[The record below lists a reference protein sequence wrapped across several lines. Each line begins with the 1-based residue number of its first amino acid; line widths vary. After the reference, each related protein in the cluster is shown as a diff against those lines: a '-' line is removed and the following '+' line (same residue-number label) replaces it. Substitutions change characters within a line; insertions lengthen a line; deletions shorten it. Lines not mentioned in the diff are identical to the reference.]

1 MPWSFKVTAPLKTK
15 TRERGIVPHPMDCCY
30 ASIIGFPGRIR
41 NGHFKK
47 LHDFQIVLGVKGLPH
62 CDMSFW
68 KPEMNEK
75 FCGMKKAVWHCTSR
89 GVGKPFKMSKHI
101 AEDNDALAVKGVI
114 LAEIPCRDKTSWYGI
129 LNFGQN
135 PSRQFSYLHCL
146 FPNFRTS
153 KPPSRGF
160 STFLSSCISNANLN
174 KQQIS
179 EAIRSCGACSNV
191 QVPNPVSGSSPWRM
205 ACVTWTSSPVA
216 TAARKAKSPQLLL
229 RNFIFTAALNMKTSG
244 KTPPF
249 NQATAS
255 GWQLSFNILTN
266 QSWAL
271 VTCFHF
277 EVDEIRKKQISQ
289 DAKATWTRPG
299 PIGCWVGPRLVLDIS
314 PTQGK

>member
-1 MPWSFKVTAPLKTK
+1 MPWQPKFWPKFLAG
-15 TRERGIVPHPMDCCY
+15 TRTPRFG
-30 ASIIGFPGRIR
+30 
-41 NGHFKK
+41 N
-47 LHDFQIVLGVKGLPH
+47 
-62 CDMSFW
+62 
-68 KPEMNEK
+68 
-75 FCGMKKAVWHCTSR
+75 
-89 GVGKPFKMSKHI
+89 
-101 AEDNDALAVKGVI
+101 
-114 LAEIPCRDKTSWYGI
+114 I

-153 KPPSRGF
+153 KPPPRGL

-216 TAARKAKSPQLLL
+216 RLPAKQNHHSWKTAQLLL
-229 RNFIFTAALNMKTSG
+229 RNSIFTAAWHMKTSS

-266 QSWAL
+266 QSSAL
-271 VTCFHF
+271 VTCFHL
-277 EVDEIRKKQISQ
+277 EVDEIRKANQPRCQSHMNQTWANRLLSRATTCLGHLPNSRKKPG
-289 DAKATWTRPG
+289 AKRT
-299 PIGCWVGPRLVLDIS
+299 CEKSLVRTCMYGQNQEKTKVKKGTLA
-314 PTQGK
+314 GNLK